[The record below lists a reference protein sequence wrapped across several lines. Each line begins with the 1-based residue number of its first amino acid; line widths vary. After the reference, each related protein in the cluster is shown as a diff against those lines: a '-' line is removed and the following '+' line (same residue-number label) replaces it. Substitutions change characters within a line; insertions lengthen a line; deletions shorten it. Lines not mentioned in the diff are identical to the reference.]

1 VKFLRIVFEIAAVL
15 LVGAIFTFFIH
26 DTLQHF
32 QGGSNVALDEDA
44 YRRVVLYLVLTLA
57 GLAGGWLIFKY
68 AEERK
73 ERQLEAEEEAAEEAA
88 EERAK
93 RQG

>member
-1 VKFLRIVFEIAAVL
+1 
-15 LVGAIFTFFIH
+15 
-26 DTLQHF
+26 
-32 QGGSNVALDEDA
+32 
-44 YRRVVLYLVLTLA
+44 VLYLVLTLA